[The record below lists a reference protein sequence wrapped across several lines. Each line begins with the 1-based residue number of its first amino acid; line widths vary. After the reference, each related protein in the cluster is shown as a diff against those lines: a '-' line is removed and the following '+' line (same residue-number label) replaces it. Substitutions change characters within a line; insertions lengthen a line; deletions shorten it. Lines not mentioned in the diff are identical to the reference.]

1 MSLAQRSVLFYVVTL
16 AFFGALIYWVIT
28 QGEQLRPHMAEDLA
42 LAAHGRPEGTAL
54 EQFKHTVGGNMR
66 HAFSVLLMQIVAII
80 AVARVFAYL
89 FNKLGQPT
97 VIGEIVAGIVLGP
110 SVVGYWFPGA
120 FSFLFPEGSLDNL
133 QFMSQIGLLLF
144 MFVVGL
150 ELDLK
155 LLSGRAHDSVV
166 ISHAS
171 IIIPYAMGVGLAYWL
186 YVDFAP
192 PTISFLSFSLFMGIA
207 MSITAFPVLARVL
220 QERGLSRTRLGTIAL
235 TSAAADDVTA
245 WCLLAAVIAIV
256 KAGSAVSALYT
267 ICAALIYVGVMIGV
281 LRPFLRRVGDIYSD
295 RESISKPIVALVFLV
310 MLGSAYTTESIGIH
324 ALFGA
329 FMAGAIMPP
338 SLSFRKVLIN
348 KLEDVSLVLLL
359 PLFFVFTG
367 LRTRIG
373 LLNEEHLW
381 WICAAV
387 IAIAVL
393 GKFGGSAIAAR
404 FTGNSW
410 KDSLSIGALMNT
422 RGLMELVVLNIGY
435 DLGVLNPQ
443 IFVMLVL
450 MALIT
455 TFMTGPALT
464 VINRLFREK
473 APEAVRTEPVIRHG
487 WRVLI
492 SFGQPQSGRQL
503 LRLAHQLTRKEQA
516 DTAITAMHLTPS
528 MDVNPIDSSD
538 FERDSFKPIKR
549 EAERLGR
556 PIETVYKVSGDVSR
570 EIVQMANNGGY
581 DLLLVGSGKPLLKGT
596 FLGDLLGFT
605 TRVIDPS
612 KLIGT
617 LTGRE
622 SLLPG
627 DDQLDPRLKQFIEGA
642 QCSVGILMD
651 KHFDEAH
658 EVLLPVFA
666 PGDSFLFH
674 YAERLMHN
682 VEAHVT
688 VLDVAGLTQRDPA
701 FRAETQR
708 LQDQASGRLTILEQ
722 RAVDKPFLDRFDF
735 LLISYASWS
744 RLAESRSLWLAHV
757 PSTLLIKP

>member
-1 MSLAQRSVLFYVVTL
+1 MSVAQRSAFFYLSTVAL
-16 AFFGALIYWVIT
+16 FGALIYWVVT
-28 QGEQLRPHMAEDLA
+28 QGEQLRPHLAENLT
-42 LAAHGRPEGTAL
+42 AATHGVPHGTPL
-54 EQFKHTVGGNMR
+54 DQFKLTVSGNMR
-66 HAFSVLLMQIVAII
+66 HAATVLIMQIVAII

-89 FNKLGQPT
+89 FNKVGQPS

-110 SVVGYWFPGA
+110 SVVGYWFPGT
-120 FSFLFPEGSLDNL
+120 FDFLFPAGSLNNL

-155 LLSGRAHDSVV
+155 LLSGRAQDALV

-171 IIIPYAMGVGLAYWL
+171 IIIPYALGAGLSYWL

-192 PTISFLSFSLFMGIA
+192 PTIPFLSFALFMGIA
-207 MSITAFPVLARVL
+207 MSITAFPVLARVI
-220 QERGLSRTRLGTIAL
+220 QERGLSRTRLGTVAL
-235 TSAAADDVTA
+235 TCAATDDVTA

-256 KAGSAVSALYT
+256 KAGSAMSALYT
-267 ICAALIYVGVMIGV
+267 ICAAILYVFVMITV
-281 LRPFLRRVGDIYSD
+281 LRPFLRRLGDIYTD
-295 RESISKPIVALVFLV
+295 RESISKPIVALVFLI
-310 MLGSAYTTESIGIH
+310 MLGSAYATEAIGIH

-338 SLSFRKVLIN
+338 SMNFRKVMIN
-348 KLEDVSLVLLL
+348 KLEDVSVVLLL

-381 WICAAV
+381 WTCAAV
-387 IAIAVL
+387 VGVAVL

-443 IFVMLVL
+443 IFAMLVL

-464 VINRLFREK
+464 LINRLFKEK
-473 APEAVRTEPVIRHG
+473 AVEAVSAEKVQLPA

-492 SFGQPQSGRQL
+492 SFGQPQSGKQM
-503 LRLAHQLTRKEQA
+503 LRLAHQLTSKEQVR
-516 DTAITAMHLTPS
+516 TSITAMHLTPS
-528 MDVNPIDSSD
+528 MDVNPIDSGD
-538 FERDSFKPIKR
+538 FERESFKPIKR
-549 EAERLGR
+549 EAEQLGR

-570 EIVQMANNGGY
+570 EIVQMANAGGY

-596 FLGDLLGFT
+596 LLGDLLGLT

-612 KLIGT
+612 KLIDT
-617 LTGRE
+617 LSGRG
-622 SLLPG
+622 SLLPA

-642 QCSVGILMD
+642 SCSVGIFVD
-651 KHFDEAH
+651 KDFDRAQ

-682 VEAHVT
+682 VEARVT
-688 VLDVAGLTQRDPA
+688 LLDVPGLVQRDA
-701 FRAETQR
+701 SFRSEAAR
-708 LQDQASGRLTILEQ
+708 LQDFAPGRFSVLEK

-744 RLAESRSLWLAHV
+744 RLAESRSLWLQHV

>member
-1 MSLAQRSVLFYVVTL
+1 MSVAQRSILFYVVTIAL
-16 AFFGALIYWVIT
+16 FGGLIYWVII
-28 QGEQLRPHMAEDLA
+28 QGGQLRPHLAEDLG
-42 LAAHGRPEGTAL
+42 LAAHGKPAGTAL

-66 HAFSVLLMQIVAII
+66 HSLAVLLMQIVAII
-80 AVARVFAYL
+80 AVARLFAYL
-89 FNKLGQPT
+89 FNKLGQPS

-120 FSFLFPEGSLDNL
+120 FHFLFPEGSLDNL
-133 QFMSQIGLLLF
+133 QFMSQIGLVLF
-144 MFVVGL
+144 MFVIGL

-155 LLSGRAHDSVV
+155 LLSGKAQDALV

-171 IIIPYAMGVGLAYWL
+171 IVIPYALGVGLAYWL
-186 YVDFAP
+186 YRDFAP
-192 PTISFLSFSLFMGIA
+192 PTIPFHSFALFMGIA
-207 MSITAFPVLARVL
+207 MSITAFPVLARVI

-235 TSAAADDVTA
+235 TCAAADDITA

-256 KAGSAVSALYT
+256 KAGSGVSAIYT
-267 ICAALIYVGVMIGV
+267 IAAALAYVGVMVGV

-295 RESISKPIVALVFLV
+295 RESISKPVMALVFLT
-310 MLGSAYTTESIGIH
+310 MLGSAYVTETIGIH

-367 LRTRIG
+367 LRTRVG

-381 WICAAV
+381 WICGAV
-387 IAIAVL
+387 VAVAVL
-393 GKFGGSAIAAR
+393 GKFGGSMIAAR

-422 RGLMELVVLNIGY
+422 RGLMELIVLNIGY
-435 DLGVLNPQ
+435 DLGVLNPE

-464 VINRLFREK
+464 GIERWFREK
-473 APEAVRTEPVIRHG
+473 APAVVSTETVNMPG

-503 LRLAHQLTRKEQA
+503 LRLADQLTSKERA
-516 DTAITAMHLTPS
+516 RTSITAMHLTPS
-528 MDVNPIDSSD
+528 VDVNPINSGD

-549 EAERLGR
+549 EAEHLGR

-570 EIVQMANNGGY
+570 EIVHMANTGGY

-596 FLGDLLGFT
+596 FLGDVLGFT
-605 TRVIDPS
+605 TRVIDPT

-622 SLLPG
+622 SLLPA

-651 KHFDEAH
+651 KQFDRAR

-682 VEAHVT
+682 VEARVT
-688 VLDVAGLTQRDPA
+688 LLDVAGLAQRDPA
-701 FRAETQR
+701 FIAETQR
-708 LQDQASGRLTILEQ
+708 MQALAPGRLTILEQ
-722 RAVDKPFLDRFDF
+722 RAVDKPFLDRFDL
-735 LLISYASWS
+735 LLIGYASWT
-744 RLAESRSLWLAHV
+744 RLAESRSVWLAHV
-757 PSTLLIKP
+757 PSTLLIKA